1 MNTSITEDSTVA
13 NEGGTLSF
21 TITSP
26 STSLNKSLYWSTEQ
40 EGLEGN
46 LTASDFTDVS
56 LTGSLWIWTSP
67 QTFTRTLSRD
77 RATEGTERF
86 RITIREGGVAGIA
99 LTSSNIITI
108 NDTSTI
114 VGQDS
119 DGLTYGPINVN
130 ADSGNTSNTSD
141 WYTIC
146 GLDRLPDGSKVAIYK
161 NDYSSEA
168 SYNQLVSKLTE
179 RNITVMTVSGSDWV
193 DAFTKDLS

>member
-26 STSLNKSLYWSTEQ
+26 SSSLNKSLYWSTEQ

-67 QTFTRTLSRD
+67 QTFTRTLTRD
-77 RATEGTERF
+77 RDTEGTERF

-119 DGLTYGPINVN
+119 DGLTYGPIIVN

-161 NDYSSEA
+161 NDYAAEA
-168 SYNQLVSKLTE
+168 SYNQLVSKLNE
-179 RNITVMTVSGSDWV
+179 RNITVMTVTGNDWV

>member
-67 QTFTRTLSRD
+67 QTFTRTLTRD
-77 RATEGTERF
+77 RDTEGTERF

-146 GLDRLPDGSKVAIYK
+146 GLDRLPYGSKVAIYK
-161 NDYSSEA
+161 NDYSAEA

>member
-26 STSLNKSLYWSTEQ
+26 SSSLNKSLYWSTEQ

-67 QTFTRTLSRD
+67 QTFTRTLTRD
-77 RATEGTERF
+77 RDTEGTERF
-86 RITIREGGVAGIA
+86 RITIREGGVSGIA

-119 DGLTYGPINVN
+119 DGLTYGPIIVN

-161 NDYSSEA
+161 NDYAAEA
-168 SYNQLVSKLTE
+168 SYNQLVSKLNE
-179 RNITVMTVSGSDWV
+179 RNITVMTVTGNDWV